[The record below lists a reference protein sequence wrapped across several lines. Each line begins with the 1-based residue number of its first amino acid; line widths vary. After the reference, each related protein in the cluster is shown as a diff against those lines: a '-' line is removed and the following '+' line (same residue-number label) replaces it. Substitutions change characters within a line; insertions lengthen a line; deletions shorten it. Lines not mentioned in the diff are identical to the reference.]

1 MICMLEEIDARVL
14 LRRGGT
20 PSSARLQAVEVCLRR
35 PVGELRLDVSPN
47 TAPCVGDLDVP
58 ATVGWLQSVV
68 RDTLAAHGIPAE
80 EETLRLNISA
90 VLEGRETAAGWFVL
104 GDGNGGGFA

>member
-1 MICMLEEIDARVL
+1 MICMLEEFDARVL
-14 LRRGGT
+14 LRREGAK
-20 PSSARLQAVEVCLRR
+20 SSGRLEAVEVRLRR
-35 PVGELRLDVSPN
+35 PAGELCLDVPGD
-47 TAPCVGDLDVP
+47 TAPCAADPDAPVV
-58 ATVGWLQSVV
+58 AGWLQSVV

-104 GDGNGGGFA
+104 GDGTAGGFA